1 MFSLFDHGAVHLGS
15 RSFVQRGENS
25 IEPVLFSMSF
35 AFMPYGHKADECNMT
50 CPIAHE
56 ANRCTFLISC
66 TVSWKRPFLLIL
78 RNFGHSWLTEML
90 ILVGGVLHTGT

>member
-50 CPIAHE
+50 SYSARSESVHILDKLHCVME
-56 ANRCTFLISC
+56 TSFLVD
-66 TVSWKRPFLLIL
+66 TA
-78 RNFGHSWLTEML
+78 
-90 ILVGGVLHTGT
+90 